1 MRTPTQAVR
10 VQLPLGWNTYLFF
23 NTDFVSFLW
32 KTDEQEGESIVLL
45 FFFNFCSLRVL
56 ETFVDEEWWGGAG
69 SVI

>member
-1 MRTPTQAVR
+1 MS
-10 VQLPLGWNTYLFF
+10 
-23 NTDFVSFLW
+23 FVW